1 MQESGC
7 AKPVG
12 VGYSRIESLPFSSI
26 PSQNR
31 LFLDYL
37 NDPLS
42 LRRYYPSAVGSHA
55 EVSGRAD
62 EVLRRYAADRD
73 RVCDALVRLN
83 ASYRASPET
92 LANIDLLRRPDTVA
106 VLTGQQT
113 GIFTGPLFTIYKA
126 LSAIKMAQCLHTRG
140 TNAVAVFWMA
150 TEDHDLEEVSEA
162 FVVDPSGRVSSVRS
176 SFSDADT
183 SEPVGAVRFD
193 DTIGALSKQ
202 LFELLPETE
211 FTSEIHS
218 LVLDH
223 WREGGDFGNAF
234 GSTITA
240 LLGKFGVIVVD
251 PRDDELKRLAAPI
264 YADAVDRS
272 GEIVNALTLRSK
284 ELEAAGYQPQV
295 LIEDDYFPLF
305 YHTDDGR
312 RLSLRRTSGGLLK
325 IKGERTEFSL
335 DDLRQMLLS
344 DPSRFSPGVMLRP
357 VVQDYLFPTLCYFG
371 GGAEVA
377 YFAQISEVYR
387 VLERPVTPIFH
398 RQSFTVVE
406 ARHAR
411 TLERL
416 GLEFV
421 DLFRG
426 EPALLPAIVDKFI
439 DPESAKIFD
448 EAARRINDELDRIED
463 LTAKL
468 DATIAAN
475 LATRRRKIAY
485 HISALRT
492 KYRRRSAEKDEEIG
506 RRLNAAFDQLVPGGQ
521 LQERTINVFSFLD
534 RLGPAFVDTL
544 LAAVDLDD
552 KGHRVIYL

>member
-37 NDPLS
+37 NDPLA
-42 LRRYYPSAVGSHA
+42 LRRCYPSAVGSHA

-73 RVCDALVRLN
+73 RLCDALVRLN
-83 ASYRASPET
+83 ASYGASPET
-92 LANIDLLRRPDTVA
+92 LANIDLLRRPETVA

-113 GIFTGPLFTIYKA
+113 GLFTGPLFTIYKA
-126 LSAIKMAQCLHTRG
+126 LSAIRMARCLRNRG

-162 FVVDPSGRVSSVRS
+162 FVVDRSGRVSGVRS

-183 SEPVGAVRFD
+183 GKPVGAVRFD
-193 DTIGALSKQ
+193 HTIDALSEQ
-202 LFELLPETE
+202 LFELLPKTE
-211 FTSEIHS
+211 FTSEIRS
-218 LVLDH
+218 LVRG

-234 GSTITA
+234 GSTLTA

-251 PRDDELKRLAAPI
+251 PRDDELKRLASPI
-264 YADAVDRS
+264 YAVAFDRS
-272 GEIVNALTLRSK
+272 GEIVDALTLRSK
-284 ELEAAGYQPQV
+284 ELEAAGHKPQV

-312 RLSLRRTSGGLLK
+312 RVSLRRTPDGRLK

-416 GLEFV
+416 GLEFA

-439 DPESAKIFD
+439 DPEAAKIFD
-448 EAARRINDELDRIED
+448 DADRRINDELDRIEHVS
-463 LTAKL
+463 ARL
-468 DATIAAN
+468 DPAIAAN

-485 HISALRT
+485 HISALRA
-492 KYRRRSAEKDEEIG
+492 KYQRRSAEKDEEIG
-506 RRLNAAFDQLVPGGQ
+506 RRLNAAFDQLMPGGQ
-521 LQERTINVFSFLD
+521 LQERTINVFSLLD

-552 KGHRVIYL
+552 RGHRVIYL